1 MNKLPLALGL
11 LSVLTPVVAQTAM
24 PTASSAASA
33 AASAAPAATAAAP
46 NPNANYDANGAI
58 IHPGGDR
65 SAVAA
70 TPEYP
75 QPASDLHEKDV
86 PRATQMGTVSV
97 AGQPG
102 GGYYYPPMPAD
113 PTLPTLWVL
122 GDSTVRNG
130 TLGNGISN
138 QNQWGWGA
146 PLVGLFNTKKIN
158 VVNRAYGG
166 TSSRSFYDGFF
177 WKDTLAH
184 IKKGDFVILQFG
196 ANDNGAASLNG
207 TGDETQEAPGRRGGA
222 PTTLH
227 TFGWY
232 LKQFVK
238 ETREKGATCI
248 ICSLTP
254 RKTWV
259 EDKMSDKNNH
269 VAWAAQAAQEAGA
282 PYIDL
287 HELIQLKY
295 DELGKAKVDHL
306 YAPWPS
312 ATNPRGEGLH
322 TGWDGAVVNAECV
335 ISGLKALKEIPLA
348 GFLSDK
354 AAIITSAAAA
364 NVAANPTVVEKP
376 APTKPTDAA
385 SAK

>member
-1 MNKLPLALGL
+1 MKQLPTLFGL
-11 LSVLTPVVAQTAM
+11 LGFATSLLAQSAM
-24 PTASSAASA
+24 PAASSSSASA
-33 AASAAPAATAAAP
+33 AALAPATAP
-46 NPNANYDANGAI
+46 NPNATYDAKGAV

-65 SAVAA
+65 PAVEA

-75 QPASDLHEKDV
+75 QPPLDLHEKEA

-97 AGQPG
+97 TGQPG
-102 GGYYYPPMPAD
+102 NGYYYPPMPAEAA
-113 PTLPTLWVL
+113 LPTLWVL

-130 TLGNGISN
+130 TLGNGLSN
-138 QNQWGWGA
+138 FNQWGWGA
-146 PLVGLFNTKKIN
+146 PLVSYFDAKKIN

-177 WKDTLAH
+177 WKDVLPR

-196 ANDNGAASLNG
+196 ANDNAAASLDG
-207 TGDETQEAPGRRGGA
+207 TGDETREVAGRRGGA
-222 PTTLH
+222 PVNLH

-238 ETREKGATCI
+238 EAREKGATCI

-254 RKTWV
+254 RKTWS
-259 EDKMSDKNNH
+259 SDGRMQDNNNH
-269 VAWAAQAAQEAGA
+269 VAWAAQAAKEANA

-295 DELGKAKVDHL
+295 NEAGKAKVDT
-306 YAPWPS
+306 YYVPWPS
-312 ATNPRGEGLH
+312 AANPRGEGLH

-335 ISGLKALKEIPLA
+335 VSGLKALTDIPLA

-354 AAIITSAAAA
+354 AKAVAPADTK
-364 NVAANPTVVEKP
+364 NVAANAVP
-376 APTKPTDAA
+376 AK
-385 SAK
+385 